1 MSLKTIFT
9 LVVFTFCFK
18 AHAEN
23 VTIRIC
29 NLDTGF
35 PPFTNTKGTGK
46 WQTLIKKT
54 FSNLNLT
61 AHFQYIPRERCLLKM
76 RRGDID
82 AIFAAPSDKRASY
95 MAFPKLK
102 NGKHDANKA
111 VDILVFRVYKKKN
124 NPLDWDGKKF
134 ENLND
139 KTIGAQKGFN
149 TIDDLN
155 NLNVKTDG
163 DLVATAEQNIMKLNL
178 NRIIAAVVEETQ
190 GDQIIKEKGLNE
202 LVKLPI
208 VFGSA
213 TVYLA
218 FSQSFYA
225 RNTELAEKIWNNIQ
239 TPKKKLLRE
248 SRH

>member
-1 MSLKTIFT
+1 MLF
-9 LVVFTFCFK
+9 FTFFFN

-29 NLDTGF
+29 SLDTGF

-61 AHFQYIPRERCLLKM
+61 ARLQYIPRERCLLKM

-82 AIFAAPSDKRASY
+82 ASFAAPSDKRASY
-95 MAFPKLK
+95 MAFPKL
-102 NGKHDANKA
+102 NDDNYDANKV

-124 NPLDWDGKKF
+124 TPLDWNGKKF

-149 TIDDLN
+149 TIDALN
-155 NLNVKTDG
+155 ALNVKTDG

-202 LVKLPI
+202 LVKLPT
-208 VFGSA
+208 VFASA

-225 RNTELAEKIWNNIQ
+225 RNPELAEKIWNNIQ
-239 TPKKKLLRE
+239 PKKNKKLSILNL
-248 SRH
+248 